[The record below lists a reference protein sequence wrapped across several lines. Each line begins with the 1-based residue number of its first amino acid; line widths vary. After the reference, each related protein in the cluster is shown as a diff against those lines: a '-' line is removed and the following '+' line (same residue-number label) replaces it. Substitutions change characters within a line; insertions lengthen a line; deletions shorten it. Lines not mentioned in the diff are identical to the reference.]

1 MSELGILES
10 LEARVKALEEKV
22 FAQTACSSE
31 VITGVDVAS
40 EPDTSDTGNTNVEL
54 DVQGL
59 PWNEEFHAGTK
70 GKNND
75 GTWKLKRG
83 CDKDA
88 FEAWKTAYLVTE
100 ADVGDTQVE
109 TEATPQAPAA
119 PEVPATPAAPAVPET
134 PQAPQAPAV
143 PSAPATPKPPKTE
156 PTEQRQALEQINRLT
171 NDFKIDYD
179 LIIRDVLKPAGA
191 DKFDA
196 LPADAYVTVF
206 NECKAWADYLDLCQ
220 DQIDRIDLIETGTN
234 GEHNLMESL
243 VNYHL
248 NTAVKGATTLSQ
260 IGRGGLGKL
269 YDALKESADQWVEW
283 YKSVPNGRDVDAEL
297 AKG

>member
-22 FAQTACSSE
+22 FAQTASSSE
-31 VITGVDVAS
+31 VITVVDMVS
-40 EPDTSDTGNTNVEL
+40 EPDTAVTVQVDTDNGEITEL

-59 PWNEEFHAGTK
+59 PWNELFHAGTK

-119 PEVPATPAAPAVPET
+119 PAVPATPTAPAT
-134 PQAPQAPAV
+134 PQAPAV